1 MEGSAGMTGRAP
13 VELSAVGPH
22 LFGFSVCA
30 SCEVSSPS
38 GLGPFAKSP
47 PPPEK
52 KRRLDPPVSDLDIP
66 TTRDGSDSSRYTYVL

>member
-1 MEGSAGMTGRAP
+1 MEGSAGTTGRAP

-38 GLGPFAKSP
+38 VCFVYFDFPLA
-47 PPPEK
+47 
-52 KRRLDPPVSDLDIP
+52 
-66 TTRDGSDSSRYTYVL
+66 